1 MTLRTVSRALRPV
14 GRVLHPVGRAGALA
28 VAVTAVV
35 FTATELLPGD
45 AGELRTAG
53 RASAEDIAAQRDLL
67 GLDRPAVV
75 RYIDWLYGVIRGD
88 LGHSLAGGR
97 PVAALFAERL
107 PATAVLVAVAL
118 AGTVLLT
125 ATALTVT
132 YLRGGR
138 GGSAATGLAA
148 VPQPVYAA
156 VLGAVL
162 AGLLGWLPPVSLLA
176 PGASPLADPRLLAL
190 PALTLALPS
199 AAFATVLLRG
209 AMGDTLRRPHVA
221 DARLRGLPAPLV
233 LYRHVLPFLYA
244 PALQVTALL
253 AGGLMA
259 GTALAETVFGY
270 PGTGQL
276 LVSAVAVRDVP
287 VIQAAALLPAAVLL
301 LGMLLA
307 DLAARRTTV
316 PGAARHGG
324 RAVPKAA
331 GGGG

>member
-1 MTLRTVSRALRPV
+1 MTPRALGRALRPA
-14 GRVLHPVGRAGALA
+14 GRAAALTV
-28 VAVTAVV
+28 VATAVV

-53 RASAEDIAAQRDLL
+53 RASAEDIAAERDRL

-75 RYIDWLYGVIRGD
+75 RYGDWLSALVRGD
-88 LGHSLAGGR
+88 LGRSLASGR

-118 AGTVLLT
+118 AVTVLLT
-125 ATALTVT
+125 GAALTVA

-162 AGLLGWLPPVSLLA
+162 AGLLGWLPPVSLLP
-176 PGASPLADPRLLAL
+176 PGGSPLADPRLLAL

-209 AMGDTLRRPHVA
+209 ALGDALRRPHVA

-233 LYRHVLPFLYA
+233 LHRHVLPFLYA

-253 AGGLMA
+253 AGGLVA
-259 GTALAETVFGY
+259 GTTLAETLFGY

-287 VIQAAALLPAAVLL
+287 VVQAAALLPAVVLL
-301 LGMLLA
+301 LGMLAA

-316 PGAARHGG
+316 PAPARHAA
-324 RAVPKAA
+324 RAVPDPA
-331 GGGG
+331 GRTV

>member
-1 MTLRTVSRALRPV
+1 MTLRAAGRALRPA
-14 GRVLHPVGRAGALA
+14 GRAAALA
-28 VAVTAVV
+28 VAATAVV
-35 FTATELLPGD
+35 FAATELLPGD

-53 RASAEDIAAQRDLL
+53 RASAEDVAAARERL
-67 GLDRPAVV
+67 GLDRPAAV
-75 RYIDWLYGVIRGD
+75 RYLDWLYGMVRGD
-88 LGHSLAGGR
+88 LGRSLAGGR

-118 AGTVLLT
+118 AVTVLLT

-138 GGSAATGLAA
+138 GGTAATGLAA

-162 AGLLGWLPPVSLLA
+162 AGLLGWLPPVSLLP
-176 PGASPLADPRLLAL
+176 PGGSPLADPRLLVL

-199 AAFATVLLRG
+199 AAFATALLRG
-209 AMGDTLRRPHVA
+209 VLADTLRRPHVA

-233 LYRHVLPFLYA
+233 LHRHVLPFLSA

-253 AGGLMA
+253 SGGLVA
-259 GTALAETVFGY
+259 GTALVETLFGY

-287 VIQAAALLPAAVLL
+287 VIQAAALLPAVVLL

-316 PGAARHGG
+316 PGHVGDTGPSGPGPVPG
-324 RAVPKAA
+324 RAV
-331 GGGG
+331 

>member
-1 MTLRTVSRALRPV
+1 MTLRAAGRALRPA
-14 GRVLHPVGRAGALA
+14 GRAVALA

-45 AGELRTAG
+45 AEELRTTG
-53 RASAEDIAAQRDLL
+53 RASQEEAAAERDRL
-67 GLDRPAVV
+67 GLDRPAAA
-75 RYIDWLYGVIRGD
+75 RYLDWLYGLARGD

-107 PATAVLVAVAL
+107 PATTALVAVAL

-125 ATALTVT
+125 AAALAVT

-148 VPQPVYAA
+148 VPQPVHAA

-162 AGLLGWLPPVSLLA
+162 AGLLGWLPPVSLL
-176 PGASPLADPRLLAL
+176 PSGGSPLSDPRLLVL

-209 AMGDTLRRPHVA
+209 ALGDVLRRPHVA

-233 LYRHVLPFLYA
+233 LHRHVLPFLYA

-253 AGGLMA
+253 TGGLVA
-259 GTALAETVFGY
+259 GTALAETLFGY

-276 LVSAVAVRDVP
+276 LVSAVALRDVP
-287 VIQAAALLPAAVLL
+287 VIQAAALLPAVVLL

-307 DLAARRTTV
+307 DLAARRTTATG
-316 PGAARHGG
+316 PARHPGPALPDAPRGGG
-324 RAVPKAA
+324 R
-331 GGGG
+331 

>member
-1 MTLRTVSRALRPV
+1 MTPRAVGRALRPA
-14 GRVLHPVGRAGALA
+14 GRAAVLA
-28 VAVTAVV
+28 VAATAVV

-53 RASAEDIAAQRDLL
+53 RASEEDVAAERERL
-67 GLDRPAVV
+67 GLDRPAAV
-75 RYIDWLYGVIRGD
+75 RYLDWLYGLARGD
-88 LGHSLAGGR
+88 LGRSLAGGR
-97 PVAALFAERL
+97 PVATLFAERL

-118 AGTVLLT
+118 AVTVLLT
-125 ATALTVT
+125 ATSLTVT

-148 VPQPVYAA
+148 VPQPVHAA

-162 AGLLGWLPPVSLLA
+162 AGLLGWLPPVSLLP
-176 PGASPLADPRLLAL
+176 PGGSPLAEPRLLVL

-199 AAFATVLLRG
+199 AAFATALLRG
-209 AMGDTLRRPHVA
+209 ALADTLRRPHVA

-233 LYRHVLPFLYA
+233 LHRHVLPFLSA

-253 AGGLMA
+253 AGGLVA
-259 GTALAETVFGY
+259 GTALVETLFGY

-276 LVSAVAVRDVP
+276 LVSSVAVRDVP

-316 PGAARHGG
+316 PGHAGDTGPSGAG
-324 RAVPKAA
+324 RAV
-331 GGGG
+331 

>member
-1 MTLRTVSRALRPV
+1 MTGRSADGGGGLRRAGRALRPV
-14 GRVLHPVGRAGALA
+14 GRAAVLTAAA
-28 VAVTAVV
+28 TAVV

-45 AGELRTAG
+45 AGELRTTG
-53 RASAEDIAAQRDLL
+53 RASAADIAAERDRL

-75 RYIDWLYGVIRGD
+75 RYADWLYGLVRGD
-88 LGHSLAGGR
+88 LGRSLTSDR

-107 PATAVLVAVAL
+107 PATAVLVAAAL

-125 ATALTVT
+125 VTALAVT
-132 YLRGGR
+132 CLRGGR

-162 AGLLGWLPPVSLLA
+162 AGLLGWLPAVSLLP
-176 PGASPLADPRLLAL
+176 PGGSPLADPRVLVL

-199 AAFATVLLRG
+199 AAFATALLRG
-209 AMGDTLRRPHVA
+209 ALGDALRRPHVT

-233 LYRHVLPFLYA
+233 LHRHVLPFLYA

-253 AGGLMA
+253 AGGLVA
-259 GTALAETVFGY
+259 GTALAETLFGY

-307 DLAARRTTV
+307 DLAARRTTTPDPTRTLV
-316 PGAARHGG
+316 PGRTG
-324 RAVPKAA
+324 RTA
-331 GGGG
+331 

>member
-1 MTLRTVSRALRPV
+1 MTPRAAGRALRPA
-14 GRVLHPVGRAGALA
+14 GRAAALA
-28 VAVTAVV
+28 VAATTVV
-35 FTATELLPGD
+35 FAATELLPGD

-53 RASAEDIAAQRDLL
+53 RASAEDVAAARERL
-67 GLDRPAVV
+67 GLDRPAAV
-75 RYIDWLYGVIRGD
+75 RYLDWLYGMVRGD
-88 LGHSLAGGR
+88 LGRSLAGGR

-118 AGTVLLT
+118 AVTALLT

-138 GGSAATGLAA
+138 GGTAATGLAA

-162 AGLLGWLPPVSLLA
+162 AGLLGWLPPVSLLP
-176 PGASPLADPRLLAL
+176 PGGSPLADPRLLVL

-199 AAFATVLLRG
+199 AAFATALLRG
-209 AMGDTLRRPHVA
+209 VLADTLRRPHVA

-233 LYRHVLPFLYA
+233 LHRHVLPFLSA

-253 AGGLMA
+253 SGGLVA
-259 GTALAETVFGY
+259 GTALVETLFGY

-287 VIQAAALLPAAVLL
+287 VIQAAALLPAVVLL

-316 PGAARHGG
+316 PGHVGDTGPSGPGPVPG
-324 RAVPKAA
+324 RAV
-331 GGGG
+331 

>member
-1 MTLRTVSRALRPV
+1 MILRAAGRALRPA
-14 GRVLHPVGRAGALA
+14 GRAAALA
-28 VAVTAVV
+28 VAATAVV

-53 RASAEDIAAQRDLL
+53 RASAADVAAERERL
-67 GLDRPAVV
+67 GLDRPAAL
-75 RYIDWLYGVIRGD
+75 RYLDWLYGLARGD
-88 LGHSLAGGR
+88 LGRSLAGGR
-97 PVAALFAERL
+97 PVATLFAERL

-118 AGTVLLT
+118 AVTVLLT

-162 AGLLGWLPPVSLLA
+162 AGLLGWLPPVSLLP
-176 PGASPLADPRLLAL
+176 PGGSPLADPRLLVL
-190 PALTLALPS
+190 PALTLAVPS
-199 AAFATVLLRG
+199 AAFATALLRG
-209 AMGDTLRRPHVA
+209 ALADTLRRPHVA

-233 LYRHVLPFLYA
+233 LHRHVLPFLSA

-253 AGGLMA
+253 AGGLVA
-259 GTALAETVFGY
+259 GTALVETLFGY

-316 PGAARHGG
+316 PGHGGDTGPSGPGAG
-324 RAVPKAA
+324 RAV
-331 GGGG
+331 

>member
-1 MTLRTVSRALRPV
+1 MILRAV
-14 GRVLHPVGRAGALA
+14 GRTAALT
-28 VAVTAVV
+28 VAATAVV
-35 FTATELLPGD
+35 FAATELLPGD

-53 RASAEDIAAQRDLL
+53 RASAAEIARERDRL

-75 RYIDWLYGVIRGD
+75 RYLDWLYGVVRGD
-88 LGHSLAGGR
+88 LGRSLAGGR

-107 PATAVLVAVAL
+107 PATAALVAAAL
-118 AGTVLLT
+118 AVTVLLT
-125 ATALTVT
+125 VTALGIA
-132 YLRGGR
+132 YLRRGR

-162 AGLLGWLPPVSLLA
+162 AGLLGWLPAVSLLP
-176 PGASPLADPRLLAL
+176 PGGSPLADPRVLVL

-199 AAFATVLLRG
+199 AAFATALLRG
-209 AMGDTLRRPHVA
+209 ALGDALRRPHVT

-233 LYRHVLPFLYA
+233 LRRHVLSFLYV

-253 AGGLMA
+253 AGGLVA
-259 GTALAETVFGY
+259 GTALVETVFGY

-287 VIQAAALLPAAVLL
+287 VVQAAALLPAVVLL

-316 PGAARHGG
+316 PYAVRGADTPAGAG
-324 RAVPKAA
+324 PAVPGTA
-331 GGGG
+331 GRGV

>member
-1 MTLRTVSRALRPV
+1 MTPRAAGRALRPV
-14 GRVLHPVGRAGALA
+14 GRAAALA
-28 VAVTAVV
+28 VAATAVV

-53 RASAEDIAAQRDLL
+53 RASEEDVAAQRERL
-67 GLDRPAVV
+67 GLDRPAAV
-75 RYIDWLYGVIRGD
+75 RYLDWLYGLLRGD
-88 LGHSLAGGR
+88 PGRSLAGGR
-97 PVAALFAERL
+97 PVATLFAERL

-118 AGTVLLT
+118 AATVLLT
-125 ATALTVT
+125 AAALTVT

-148 VPQPVYAA
+148 VPQPVHAA

-162 AGLLGWLPPVSLLA
+162 AGPLGWLPPVSLLP
-176 PGASPLADPRLLAL
+176 PGGSPLADPRLLVL

-199 AAFATVLLRG
+199 AAFATALLRG
-209 AMGDTLRRPHVA
+209 VLADTLRRPHVA
-221 DARLRGLPAPLV
+221 DARLRGLPAPRV
-233 LYRHVLPFLYA
+233 LHRHVLPFLSA

-253 AGGLMA
+253 AGGLVA
-259 GTALAETVFGY
+259 GTALVETLFGY

-287 VIQAAALLPAAVLL
+287 VIQAAALLPAGVLL

-316 PGAARHGG
+316 PGHPGNTGPSGPGAG
-324 RAVPKAA
+324 RTA
-331 GGGG
+331 

>member
-1 MTLRTVSRALRPV
+1 MTARTAGRALRPA
-14 GRVLHPVGRAGALA
+14 GRAAALA
-28 VAVTAVV
+28 VAATAVV

-53 RASAEDIAAQRDLL
+53 RASDEDVAAERERL
-67 GLDRPAVV
+67 GLDRPAAV
-75 RYIDWLYGVIRGD
+75 RYLDWLYGLVRGD
-88 LGHSLAGGR
+88 LGRSLAGGK
-97 PVAALFAERL
+97 PVATLFAERL
-107 PATAVLVAVAL
+107 PATAVLVVAAL
-118 AGTVLLT
+118 AVTVLLT
-125 ATALTVT
+125 ATALTVA

-148 VPQPVYAA
+148 VPQPVHAA

-162 AGLLGWLPPVSLLA
+162 AGLLGWLPPVSLLP
-176 PGASPLADPRLLAL
+176 PGGSPLADPRLLVL

-209 AMGDTLRRPHVA
+209 ALADTLRRPHVA

-233 LYRHVLPFLYA
+233 LHRHVLPFLYA

-253 AGGLMA
+253 TGGLVA
-259 GTALAETVFGY
+259 GTALAETLFGY

-316 PGAARHGG
+316 PGDPGPQVA
-324 RAVPKAA
+324 AA
-331 GGGG
+331 GRTA

>member
-1 MTLRTVSRALRPV
+1 MTLRTAGRALRPA
-14 GRVLHPVGRAGALA
+14 GRAAALA
-28 VAVTAVV
+28 VAATAVV

-53 RASAEDIAAQRDLL
+53 RASDEDVAAERERL
-67 GLDRPAVV
+67 GLDRPAAV
-75 RYIDWLYGVIRGD
+75 RYLDWLSGLIRGD
-88 LGHSLAGGR
+88 LGHSLAGGK
-97 PVAALFAERL
+97 PVATLFAERL
-107 PATAVLVAVAL
+107 PATVVLVVAAL
-118 AGTVLLT
+118 AVTALLT
-125 ATALTVT
+125 ATALTGA

-148 VPQPVYAA
+148 VPQPVHAA

-162 AGLLGWLPPVSLLA
+162 AGLLGWLPPVSLLP
-176 PGASPLADPRLLAL
+176 PGGSPLADPRLLAL

-209 AMGDTLRRPHVA
+209 ALADTLRRPHVA

-233 LYRHVLPFLYA
+233 LHRHVLPFLYA

-253 AGGLMA
+253 AGGLVA
-259 GTALAETVFGY
+259 GTALAETLFGY

-316 PGAARHGG
+316 PGGPGPSVATAG
-324 RAVPKAA
+324 RTV
-331 GGGG
+331 

>member
-1 MTLRTVSRALRPV
+1 MTLRTAGRALRP
-14 GRVLHPVGRAGALA
+14 LCRAAVLA
-28 VAVTAVV
+28 VAATAVV

-45 AGELRTAG
+45 AGELRTTG
-53 RASAEDIAAQRDLL
+53 RATQEDVEAERGRL
-67 GLDRPAVV
+67 GLDRPAAV
-75 RYIDWLYGVIRGD
+75 RYLDWLYGLIRGD
-88 LGHSLAGGR
+88 LGRSLAGGR
-97 PVAALFAERL
+97 PVATLFAERL
-107 PATAVLVAVAL
+107 PATAALVAVAL
-118 AGTVLLT
+118 ALTVLLT

-138 GGSAATGLAA
+138 GGPAAAGLAA

-162 AGLLGWLPPVSLLA
+162 AGLLGWLPPVSLLP
-176 PGASPLADPRLLAL
+176 PGGSPLADPRLLVL

-209 AMGDTLRRPHVA
+209 TLGDTLRRPHVT

-233 LYRHVLPFLYA
+233 LHRHVLPFLYA
-244 PALQVTALL
+244 PALQVAALL
-253 AGGLMA
+253 AGGLVA
-259 GTALAETVFGY
+259 GTALAETLFGY

-287 VIQAAALLPAAVLL
+287 VIQAAALLPAVVLL

-307 DLAARRTTV
+307 DLAARRTEEPGPAGNTGPSVPHTPPVPDAGRTV
-316 PGAARHGG
+316 
-324 RAVPKAA
+324 
-331 GGGG
+331 

>member
-1 MTLRTVSRALRPV
+1 MTLRTAGRALRPA
-14 GRVLHPVGRAGALA
+14 GRAAVLA
-28 VAVTAVV
+28 IAATAVV

-53 RASAEDIAAQRDLL
+53 RAAQEDVATERERL
-67 GLDRPAVV
+67 GLDRPAAV
-75 RYIDWLYGVIRGD
+75 RYLDWLYGLIRGD

-97 PVAALFAERL
+97 PVVTLFAERL
-107 PATAVLVAVAL
+107 PATVVLVAAAL
-118 AGTVLLT
+118 AVTALL
-125 ATALTVT
+125 AAAALTVT

-148 VPQPVYAA
+148 VPQPVHAA

-162 AGLLGWLPPVSLLA
+162 AGLLGWLPPVSLLP
-176 PGASPLADPRLLAL
+176 PGGSPLADPRLLVL

-209 AMGDTLRRPHVA
+209 ALGDVLRRPHVA

-233 LYRHVLPFLYA
+233 LHRHVLPFLYV

-253 AGGLMA
+253 VGGLVA
-259 GTALAETVFGY
+259 GTALAETLFGY

-287 VIQAAALLPAAVLL
+287 VIQAAALLPAVVLL

-316 PGAARHGG
+316 PGGPG
-324 RAVPKAA
+324 PSVAA
-331 GGGG
+331 GRTV

>member
-14 GRVLHPVGRAGALA
+14 GRAATLA
-28 VAVTAVV
+28 VAVSAVV
-35 FTATELLPGD
+35 FMATELLPGD

-53 RASAEDIAAQRDLL
+53 RASAEDISAERDRL

-75 RYIDWLYGVIRGD
+75 RYLDWLYGVIRGD
-88 LGHSLAGGR
+88 LGRSLAGGR

-107 PATAVLVAVAL
+107 PATVVLVAVAL

-125 ATALTVT
+125 VAALTVT

-162 AGLLGWLPPVSLLA
+162 AGLLGWLPPVSLLP

-209 AMGDTLRRPHVA
+209 AMGDVLRRPHVT
-221 DARLRGLPAPLV
+221 DARLRGLPAPLL

-287 VIQAAALLPAAVLL
+287 VIQAAALLSAAVLL

-316 PGAARHGG
+316 PGLARDAG
-324 RAVPKAA
+324 RPVPEAA
-331 GGGG
+331 GGSG